1 MKGAFTATIVLAGVL
16 LLGGPARA
24 QAPTPGLKIAY
35 VDLARVMI
43 RSQAGVAAREQ
54 LEREKTQMQRE
65 LDDRRVEIE
74 KLREELDKKGSLLT
88 VESRREKEDQ
98 LERKK
103 RDATRLA
110 DDYRRDLARKEQQ
123 LETKVLQELRV
134 VIERFG
140 KQKGYDLILE
150 ARNAGI
156 LYAVTDADLTDEIIR
171 AYDQNSVGK
180 GTR

>member
-1 MKGAFTATIVLAGVL
+1 MKGAFTATIVLASVL

-24 QAPTPGLKIAY
+24 QAPTPGVKIAY

-54 LEREKTQMQRE
+54 LEREKAQMQRE
-65 LDDRRVEIE
+65 LDDRRVEID

-88 VESRREKEDQ
+88 VES
-98 LERKK
+98 
-103 RDATRLA
+103 DATRLA

-123 LETKVLQELRV
+123 LETRVLQELRV

-156 LYAVTDADLTDEIIR
+156 LYAVADVDLTDEIIR